1 LEKTLNSLRV
11 SDEKWIVAGV
21 CEIPRKEG
29 VVLSPSTSSYPEETF
44 SYPEEE

>member
-1 LEKTLNSLRV
+1 LEKSLNSLGV
-11 SDEKWIVAGV
+11 SYEKWFVAGV

-29 VVLSPSTSSYPEETF
+29 VVLSPSISSYPEETF